1 MSANNKQVGG
11 EHYKRYAV
19 EPWDFII
26 QNNLSYLC
34 GNVVKYVV
42 RADDKG
48 GVQDIDKAIHYLEK
62 MREQFAKVDVDPKVE
77 RRMQRTGSAED
88 RRPAQEEIEGC

>member
-42 RADDKG
+42 RADDKA

-62 MREQFAKVDVDPKVE
+62 MREQFVKVDVETKVE
-77 RRMQRTGSAED
+77 RRMQESERLRWHEIND
-88 RRPAQEEIEGC
+88 KEIEGC